1 MGADREIGAKKVF
14 VQLAIACSQIQQAF
28 LHTQLYVECAAS
40 RINRIQLGEGMEFLT
55 LYAEVCLGWVA
66 FTAIVA
72 TLRQALGGH
81 FTPLQYVMFRYFV
94 ESSLLFFMITLVS
107 IALHETLD
115 EEAQSFR
122 ITVIVM
128 LLSIAIYTPFHVH
141 RRIRLGV
148 SMPMISLATIIG
160 YVVLGILLLLSLF
173 DVWVQP
179 TLGIIAATMV
189 YSLGANTLI
198 FVQFLG
204 SFVEVKGT

>member
-1 MGADREIGAKKVF
+1 
-14 VQLAIACSQIQQAF
+14 
-28 LHTQLYVECAAS
+28 
-40 RINRIQLGEGMEFLT
+40 MEFLT

-107 IALHETLD
+107 IGLHETLR
-115 EEAQSFR
+115 EESDAYR
-122 ITVIVM
+122 ITVIIM
-128 LLSIAIYTPFHVH
+128 LISITVYVPFHIR
-141 RRIRLGV
+141 RRIKLGV
-148 SMPMISLATIIG
+148 SLPLVSLVTIIG
-160 YVVLGILLLLSLF
+160 YVILMLLLLLSLF
-173 DVWVQP
+173 DAWIKP
-179 TLGIIAATMV
+179 TLGIVAATMI

-204 SFVEVKGT
+204 SFVEVKDAEAK

>member
-1 MGADREIGAKKVF
+1 
-14 VQLAIACSQIQQAF
+14 
-28 LHTQLYVECAAS
+28 
-40 RINRIQLGEGMEFLT
+40 MEFLT

-107 IALHETLD
+107 IGLHETLR
-115 EEAQSFR
+115 EESDAYR
-122 ITVIVM
+122 ITVIIM
-128 LLSIAIYTPFHVH
+128 LISIAVYLPFHIR
-141 RRIRLGV
+141 RRIKLGV
-148 SMPMISLATIIG
+148 SLPPVSLVTIIG
-160 YVVLGILLLLSLF
+160 YTVLMVLLMLSLF
-173 DVWVQP
+173 DMWIKP
-179 TLGIIAATMV
+179 TLGIIAATMI

-204 SFVEVKGT
+204 SFVEVKDAEVKIVKFHSPDS